1 MLPKLN
7 GIIFP
12 GGGMDFDI
20 NDRWTSNANYIFQYA
35 KRQNDNFGNIFPILG
50 ICLGHQLL
58 GFLTNNY

>member
-1 MLPKLN
+1 
-7 GIIFP
+7 
-12 GGGMDFDI
+12 MDFDI

-35 KRQNDNFGNIFPILG
+35 KRQNDNFGNKFPILG